1 MPLPLVLGMLS
12 ELLNLGIGLAVLP
25 ACTDVSAEEL
35 CVRCAGVADESS
47 GGCVSAFRKPL
58 MLPVIDC
65 MAVGP
70 ANSGQ
75 SCEDSQTL
83 AL

>member
-25 ACTDVSAEEL
+25 ACTDMFAGEPCVHCASDADKSSEGSVSA
-35 CVRCAGVADESS
+35 S
-47 GGCVSAFRKPL
+47 RKPL
-58 MLPVIDC
+58 KLFVNDC

-70 ANSGQ
+70 ENSGH
-75 SCEDSQTL
+75 SCEHSETSMS
-83 AL
+83 